1 VRRAAGPE
9 ILGPDDGFPE
19 LGKIHI
25 IMRGT
30 PDTQSIATS
39 HLAERILEAF
49 RLQPPAGA
57 SATE

>member
-1 VRRAAGPE
+1 
-9 ILGPDDGFPE
+9 
-19 LGKIHI
+19 
-25 IMRGT
+25 MRGT

-49 RLQPPAGA
+49 RMHQPAGT